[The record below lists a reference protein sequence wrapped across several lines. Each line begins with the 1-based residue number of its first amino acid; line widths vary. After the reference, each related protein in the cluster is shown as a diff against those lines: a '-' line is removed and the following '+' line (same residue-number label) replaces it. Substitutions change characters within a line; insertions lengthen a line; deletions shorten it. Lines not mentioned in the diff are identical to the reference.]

1 MPGFACRIGAT
12 YAFLILFGTTD
23 ATGEKGRIEGDR
35 LFDETMKA
43 I

>member
-1 MPGFACRIGAT
+1 MLGFALRIGAT
-12 YAFLILFGTTD
+12 YAFLMLLGTTD

-35 LFDETMKA
+35 LSDETMTA